1 MQMTQP
7 IEDVITIIASRR
19 MIAINDVEQILD
31 MPNNSVKTIIDFLLK
46 FDFIKV
52 VQGRYLALSESCS
65 PFFEEI
71 LS

>member
-31 MPNNSVKTIIDFLLK
+31 MQNNSVKTIIDFLLK

>member
-1 MQMTQP
+1 MTQP